1 MAEVCQQVGSKNF
14 NLAARLFKELLH
26 GIGTVPALSWIRPGA
41 HHHSSDTADY
51 QGAGAHGTWL
61 EGSIEGAAS
70 HVRVAWSGSGHSAT
84 GSTVIWR

>member
-61 EGSIEGAAS
+61 EDGKRVQPVMSESLGAAP
-70 HVRVAWSGSGHSAT
+70 AT
-84 GSTVIWR
+84 QPQVLL